1 MYCVISAYW
10 TCSRGD
16 FFFKGLSAINWNQCK
31 GKDTYTISIKSSK
44 RLTELKEK
52 KKKKCTIWKTLPPF
66 FPFHPLSP
74 KNRQLLTYAN
84 SQWRIALCLILTSN
98 LCIKVIF
105 PSFGERYIPTVL
117 FQSIHEEVQKMRQR

>member
-52 KKKKCTIWKTLPPF
+52 KKKNALFGRHCPPSSPSTLY
-66 FPFHPLSP
+66 PL
-74 KNRQLLTYAN
+74 KIDNY
-84 SQWRIALCLILTSN
+84 
-98 LCIKVIF
+98 
-105 PSFGERYIPTVL
+105 
-117 FQSIHEEVQKMRQR
+117 